1 MTVFFRTDSSINYGG
16 FNVIYQKGCGST
28 MQACQG
34 QINTPN
40 YPQAYDDNLDWT
52 WKVQWLHG
60 TIRI

>member
-1 MTVFFRTDSSINYGG
+1 
-16 FNVIYQKGCGST
+16 